1 MGSLSN
7 FTPVTG
13 WQKWLGLAVA
23 VVIIVV
29 IAKHLPFV
37 KSYV

>member
-1 MGSLSN
+1 MN
-7 FTPVTG
+7 TYAPVTG

-23 VVIIVV
+23 VVLIVA

-37 KSYV
+37 KTLV